1 MTIPALIDRRA
12 DAALQPEE
20 TERMSSGNPEVDHI
34 LGGGFPANSINII
47 MGHPGSGK
55 TILAEQLI
63 FHNAGDDR
71 PILYFTTLSEPL
83 AKVVRYL
90 QGFDFYDEQKL
101 GTQVVYEDVGP
112 QLARDGAPALV
123 PLLQEAINTLAPKI
137 IVIDSFKAVHDLAP
151 SIAER
156 RRMVYEMTALLSAYG
171 TTAFLLGEY
180 TEEDILSYPEFAVAD
195 SIVELSR
202 RRLGNRDERY
212 FRVYKLRGSRYLEG
226 AHAFRITNSG
236 LDVYPRLV
244 SPRMPEG
251 YEPVSERI
259 STGVEGLDAML
270 DGGLWRGTTTLLAG
284 PSGAGK
290 TTIGL
295 QFALEGARRGEPT
308 LYMSFQENPT
318 QLMRTIRGLGVD
330 LEQLQAQGLDLV
342 YASPVELQIDSII
355 VDLFRR
361 IQQRGIR
368 RLVLDAVGDLA
379 SAATD
384 PQRLHDYLYALVQH
398 FAVRTITSILNF
410 ETTGNAIATTGAQM
424 QNAMSYLSDNVLLL
438 TVEGEE
444 RTRRSLRVL
453 KTRGSGHDTQVREVE
468 IGPRGLSVPMGT
480 RPGAT
485 ASAGARAATEAGA
498 RGSTQP

>member
-1 MTIPALIDRRA
+1 MNIPTPSERRL
-12 DAALQPEE
+12 AARPEE
-20 TERMSSGNPEVDHI
+20 TTERMSSGNPEADHI
-34 LGGGFPANSINII
+34 LGGGFPANSINIV

-55 TILAEQLI
+55 TIFAEQLI
-63 FHNAGDDR
+63 FHNASADR

-83 AKVVRYL
+83 SKVVRYL
-90 QGFDFYDEQKL
+90 QGFRFYDEEKL
-101 GTQVVYEDVGP
+101 GTQVVYEDIGP
-112 QLARDGAPALV
+112 QLAADGASALI
-123 PLLQEAINTLAPKI
+123 PLLREAITTLSPKV

-151 SIAER
+151 TVAER

-180 TEEDILSYPEFAVAD
+180 TEDDILDYPEFAVAD
-195 SIVELSR
+195 GIVELSR

-212 FRVYKLRGSRYLEG
+212 FRVYKLRGSRYMEG
-226 AHAFRITNSG
+226 AHAFRITSAG

-244 SPRMPEG
+244 SPRLPEG
-251 YEPVSERI
+251 YEPASERL
-259 STGVEGLDAML
+259 STGVHGLDAML

-290 TTIGL
+290 TTMGL
-295 QFALEGARRGEPT
+295 QFAFEGTCRGEPT

-318 QLMRTIRGLGVD
+318 QLARTIRGLGAD
-330 LEQLQAQGLDLV
+330 PEELAGQGLDLV

-361 IQQRGIR
+361 IERGGVR

-398 FAVRTITSILNF
+398 LAVRTITSVLNF
-410 ETTGNAIATTGAQM
+410 ETAGNTIAHAGM

-438 TVEGEE
+438 TLDGED
-444 RTRRSLRVL
+444 RTRRALRVI
-453 KTRGSGHDTQVREVE
+453 KTRGSAHDTRVREVA
-468 IGPRGLSVPMGT
+468 ISSDGLSVL
-480 RPGAT
+480 A
-485 ASAGARAATEAGA
+485 
-498 RGSTQP
+498 

>member
-1 MTIPALIDRRA
+1 MGIPVISERRIDVRPSE
-12 DAALQPEE
+12 DDP
-20 TERMSSGNPEVDHI
+20 ERMSSGNPEADHI

-55 TILAEQLI
+55 TIFAEQLI

-90 QGFDFYDEQKL
+90 QGFHFFDEEKL

-112 QLARDGAPALV
+112 QLAKDGAGALV
-123 PLLQEAINTLAPKI
+123 PLLQEAIRTLSPKI

-151 SIAER
+151 SVAER
-156 RRMVYEMTALLSAYG
+156 RRMVYEMTALLTAYG

-180 TEEDILSYPEFAVAD
+180 TEDDILSYPEFAVAD
-195 SIVELSR
+195 GIVELSR

-226 AHAFRITNSG
+226 AHAFRITAAG

-244 SPRMPEG
+244 SPRIPEG
-251 YEPVSERI
+251 YEPASERI
-259 STGVEGLDAML
+259 STGVTGLDAML

-284 PSGAGK
+284 PSGGGK

-295 QFALEGARRGEPT
+295 QFAFEGVRRGERT

-318 QLMRTIRGLGVD
+318 QLLRTIRGLGADVD
-330 LEQLQAQGLDLV
+330 DLGAQGLDLV

-361 IQQRGIR
+361 IEQRGVR

-398 FAVRTITSILNF
+398 LAVRTITSVLNF
-410 ETTGNAIATTGAQM
+410 ETMGNTALNAGM

-438 TVEGEE
+438 TLDGED
-444 RTRRSLRVL
+444 RTRRALRVI
-453 KTRGSGHDTQVREVE
+453 KTRGSAHDTRVREVE
-468 IGPRGLSVPMGT
+468 IGAGGLSVLG
-480 RPGAT
+480 
-485 ASAGARAATEAGA
+485 
-498 RGSTQP
+498 

>member
-1 MTIPALIDRRA
+1 MGTPVIPSGRA
-12 DAALQPEE
+12 GARGATAVDGD
-20 TERMSSGNPEVDHI
+20 RMSSGNAEADHI
-34 LGGGFPANSINII
+34 LGGGFPANSINIV

-55 TILAEQLI
+55 TIFAEQLI
-63 FHNAGDDR
+63 FHNAGAGR
-71 PILYFTTLSEPL
+71 PILYLTTLSEPL

-90 QGFDFYDEQKL
+90 QEFRFFDEDQL
-101 GTQVVYEDVGP
+101 GTAVIYEDVGP
-112 QLARDGAPALV
+112 HLAKDGASALI
-123 PLLQEAINTLAPKI
+123 PLLETAIRTLSPKI

-151 SIAER
+151 TIAER
-156 RRMVYEMTALLSAYG
+156 RRLVYEMTSLLTAYG

-180 TEEDILSYPEFAVAD
+180 TEDDILQYPEFAVAD
-195 SIVELSR
+195 GIVELSR

-212 FRVYKLRGSRYLEG
+212 FRVFKLRGSRYLEG
-226 AHAFRITNSG
+226 AHAFRITDAG

-244 SPRMPEG
+244 SPQMPEG
-251 YEPVSERI
+251 YEPASERI
-259 STGVEGLDAML
+259 STGVAGLDAML

-295 QFALEGARRGEPT
+295 QFALEGARQGEPS

-342 YASPVELQIDSII
+342 YVSPVELQIDSII
-355 VDLFRR
+355 VDMFRR
-361 IQQRGIR
+361 IEQRGVR

-398 FAVRTITSILNF
+398 FAVRTITSVLNL
-410 ETTGNAIATTGAQM
+410 ETTGNGVAGNGM
-424 QNAMSYLSDNVLLL
+424 QTAMSYLSDNVLLL
-438 TVEGEE
+438 SVEGEE
-444 RTRRSLRVL
+444 RTRRTLRVL
-453 KTRGSGHDTQVREVE
+453 KTRGSAHDTVVRDVE
-468 IGPRGLSVPMGT
+468 IS
-480 RPGAT
+480 
-485 ASAGARAATEAGA
+485 A
-498 RGSTQP
+498 RGMSVVP